1 MKEFKKSKHIKVVTL
16 GKLLDL
22 NKVAENN
29 AKSSFAKNKKTRKS
43 KKKPKY

>member
-1 MKEFKKSKHIKVVTL
+1 MKEFKKSKHIKVLTY
-16 GKLLDL
+16 GKLIDL

-29 AKSSFAKNKKTRKS
+29 AKNSFAKNKKSRKN

>member
-1 MKEFKKSKHIKVVTL
+1 MKEFKKVKNTKAITF
-16 GKLLDL
+16 GEFIDL

-29 AKSSFAKNKKTRKS
+29 AKNSFAKNKKNRKN